1 MVLSIPLVTALLS
14 TFGEDEVLLS
24 ESIEGLLVNHAG
36 IELDTIEIE
45 KDESKMQV
53 LVRLFS
59 ERDVPQELV
68 NELGN
73 RVNQQMGEK
82 CSVRVV
88 TLLSQVPR

>member
-1 MVLSIPLVTALLS
+1 
-14 TFGEDEVLLS
+14 
-24 ESIEGLLVNHAG
+24 
-36 IELDTIEIE
+36 
-45 KDESKMQV
+45 MQV